1 MPEQLRPE
9 SKDLGEVA
17 TFIPNSSFEQSFHP
31 RTRDNTSRGLPLNP
45 EPRTITRI
53 YYVKE
58 HPTMPTPQIR
68 NLEGI
73 VLRASKGGEGGRSLS
88 LFTREMGLIHLTLP
102 RAVMNRCGTGILL
115 SFACVR
121 LSAAIYPEYGVISQY
136 EGRLLFDMM
145 KLSYED
151 MTCWYYVIELVLALY
166 PVGQK
171 EDEAYDILM
180 AAARAVEER
189 NPRVIAFIAAV
200 KLLAAAGYDPT
211 EAIEDPTALSEGAR
225 DLLCRFRGYR
235 WGSPFEGSISRAL
248 FTECAR
254 YLDHFLLAAC
264 DTEMKTAGAFL

>member
-1 MPEQLRPE
+1 
-9 SKDLGEVA
+9 
-17 TFIPNSSFEQSFHP
+17 
-31 RTRDNTSRGLPLNP
+31 
-45 EPRTITRI
+45 
-53 YYVKE
+53 
-58 HPTMPTPQIR
+58 MPTPQIR

-151 MTCWYYVIELVLALY
+151 MTCWCYVIELVLALY

-180 AAARAVEER
+180 AAARAAEER
-189 NPRVIAFIAAV
+189 NPRVIAFIASI
-200 KLLAAAGYDPT
+200 KLLACAGYDPT
-211 EAIEDPTALSEGAR
+211 EAIEDTLVLSDGAR
-225 DLLCRFRGYR
+225 DLLNRFRGYR

-254 YLDHFLLAAC
+254 YLDRFLLAVC

>member
-1 MPEQLRPE
+1 
-9 SKDLGEVA
+9 
-17 TFIPNSSFEQSFHP
+17 
-31 RTRDNTSRGLPLNP
+31 
-45 EPRTITRI
+45 
-53 YYVKE
+53 
-58 HPTMPTPQIR
+58 MPTPQIR

-180 AAARAVEER
+180 AAARAAEER
-189 NPRVIAFIAAV
+189 NPRVIAFIASSD
-200 KLLAAAGYDPT
+200 AASPCFPHCFT
-211 EAIEDPTALSEGAR
+211 SFTLPFIIIRTMPESSWSIFL
-225 DLLCRFRGYR
+225 RGTR
-235 WGSPFEGSISRAL
+235 L
-248 FTECAR
+248 
-254 YLDHFLLAAC
+254 
-264 DTEMKTAGAFL
+264 

>member
-1 MPEQLRPE
+1 M
-9 SKDLGEVA
+9 G
-17 TFIPNSSFEQSFHP
+17 FP
-31 RTRDNTSRGLPLNP
+31 RTLNP

-58 HPTMPTPQIR
+58 YPTMPTPQIR

-115 SFACVR
+115 YFACVR

-180 AAARAVEER
+180 AAARAAEER

-254 YLDHFLLAAC
+254 YLDRFLSIVC

>member
-1 MPEQLRPE
+1 
-9 SKDLGEVA
+9 
-17 TFIPNSSFEQSFHP
+17 
-31 RTRDNTSRGLPLNP
+31 
-45 EPRTITRI
+45 
-53 YYVKE
+53 
-58 HPTMPTPQIR
+58 MPTPKIR

-73 VLRASKGGEGGRSLS
+73 VLRAAKGGLSLS
-88 LFTREMGLIHLTLP
+88 LFTREIGLIRLTLP

-115 SFACVR
+115 SFAHVR
-121 LSAAIYPEYGVISQY
+121 LSAALYPEYGVISQY

-180 AAARAVEER
+180 AAARAAGKR

-211 EAIEDPTALSEGAR
+211 EAIEDTLVLSDGAR
-225 DLLCRFRGYR
+225 DLLIRFRGYR
-235 WGSPFEGSISRAL
+235 WGSPFKGSISASL

-254 YLDHFLLAAC
+254 YLDRFLFTVC

>member
-1 MPEQLRPE
+1 
-9 SKDLGEVA
+9 
-17 TFIPNSSFEQSFHP
+17 
-31 RTRDNTSRGLPLNP
+31 
-45 EPRTITRI
+45 
-53 YYVKE
+53 
-58 HPTMPTPQIR
+58 MPTPKIR

-73 VLRASKGGEGGRSLS
+73 VLRAAKGGEGGRSLS
-88 LFTREMGLIHLTLP
+88 LFTREMGLIRLTLP

-121 LSAAIYPEYGVISQY
+121 LSAALYPEYGVISQY
-136 EGRLLFDMM
+136 EGSLLFDMM

-180 AAARAVEER
+180 AAAHAAEKR

-211 EAIEDPTALSEGAR
+211 EAIEAIEDTLVLSDGAR
-225 DLLCRFRGYR
+225 DLLTRFRGYR
-235 WGSPFEGSISRAL
+235 WGSPFEGSISASL

-254 YLDHFLLAAC
+254 YLDRFLSTVC

>member
-1 MPEQLRPE
+1 
-9 SKDLGEVA
+9 
-17 TFIPNSSFEQSFHP
+17 
-31 RTRDNTSRGLPLNP
+31 
-45 EPRTITRI
+45 
-53 YYVKE
+53 
-58 HPTMPTPQIR
+58 MPTPQIR

-180 AAARAVEER
+180 AAARAAEER
-189 NPRVIAFIAAV
+189 NPRVIAFIASI
-200 KLLAAAGYDPT
+200 KLLACAGYDPA
-211 EAIEDPTALSEGAR
+211 EAIEDPAVLSDGAR
-225 DLLCRFRGYR
+225 ELLNRFRGYR

-254 YLDHFLLAAC
+254 YLDHFLSTVC
-264 DTEMKTAGAFL
+264 DMEMKTAGAFS

>member
-1 MPEQLRPE
+1 
-9 SKDLGEVA
+9 
-17 TFIPNSSFEQSFHP
+17 
-31 RTRDNTSRGLPLNP
+31 
-45 EPRTITRI
+45 
-53 YYVKE
+53 
-58 HPTMPTPQIR
+58 MPTPQIR

-73 VLRASKGGEGGRSLS
+73 VLRAAKGSEGGRSLS
-88 LFTREMGLIHLTLP
+88 LFTREMGLIRLMLP

-115 SFACVR
+115 PFACVR
-121 LSAAIYPEYGVISQY
+121 LSAALYPEYGVISQY

-151 MTCWYYVIELVLALY
+151 MTCWYYVIELMLAIY

-180 AAARAVEER
+180 AAARAAEKR
-189 NPRVIAFIAAV
+189 NPRVIAFIVAV

-211 EAIEDPTALSEGAR
+211 EAIEDTLVLSDGAR
-225 DLLCRFRGYR
+225 DLLIRFRAYR
-235 WGSPFEGSISRAL
+235 WGSSFEGSISASL

-254 YLDHFLLAAC
+254 YLDRFLFTVC

>member
-1 MPEQLRPE
+1 
-9 SKDLGEVA
+9 
-17 TFIPNSSFEQSFHP
+17 
-31 RTRDNTSRGLPLNP
+31 
-45 EPRTITRI
+45 
-53 YYVKE
+53 
-58 HPTMPTPQIR
+58 MPTPKIR

-73 VLRASKGGEGGRSLS
+73 VLHAAKGSEGGRSLS
-88 LFTREMGLIHLTLP
+88 LFTREMGLIRLTLP

-115 SFACVR
+115 SFARVR
-121 LSAAIYPEYGVISQY
+121 LSAALYPEYGVISQY

-151 MTCWYYVIELVLALY
+151 MTCWYYVVELVLVLY

-171 EDEAYDILM
+171 EDEAYDILSS
-180 AAARAVEER
+180 AARAAEKR

-211 EAIEDPTALSEGAR
+211 EAIEDTIVLSEGAR
-225 DLLCRFRGYR
+225 DLLTRFRGYR
-235 WGSPFEGSISRAL
+235 WGSPFEGSISASL

-254 YLDHFLLAAC
+254 YLDRFLSTVC

>member
-1 MPEQLRPE
+1 
-9 SKDLGEVA
+9 
-17 TFIPNSSFEQSFHP
+17 
-31 RTRDNTSRGLPLNP
+31 
-45 EPRTITRI
+45 
-53 YYVKE
+53 
-58 HPTMPTPQIR
+58 MPTPKIR

-73 VLRASKGGEGGRSLS
+73 VLRAAKGSEGGRSLS
-88 LFTREMGLIHLTLP
+88 LFTREMGLIRLTLP

-151 MTCWYYVIELVLALY
+151 MTCWYYVIELALALY

-180 AAARAVEER
+180 AAARAAGER

-200 KLLAAAGYDPT
+200 KLLASAGYDPA
-211 EAIEDPTALSEGAR
+211 EAIEDPLALSEGAR
-225 DLLCRFRGYR
+225 DLLNRFRGYR
-235 WGSPFEGSISRAL
+235 WGSPFEGSISASL

-254 YLDHFLLAAC
+254 YLDRFLFTVC

>member
-1 MPEQLRPE
+1 
-9 SKDLGEVA
+9 
-17 TFIPNSSFEQSFHP
+17 
-31 RTRDNTSRGLPLNP
+31 
-45 EPRTITRI
+45 
-53 YYVKE
+53 
-58 HPTMPTPQIR
+58 MPTPQIR
-68 NLEGI
+68 NIEGI

-180 AAARAVEER
+180 AAARIAEER

-211 EAIEDPTALSEGAR
+211 EAIEDTLVLSDGAR
-225 DLLCRFRGYR
+225 NLLNRFRGYR
-235 WGSPFEGSISRAL
+235 WGNSFEGSISRAL

-254 YLDHFLLAAC
+254 YLDHFLSTVC